1 MTTEIPENSD
11 LAWDLDDFAEA
22 SRAMEFVMQF
32 EQTLCVYSP
41 SVQQIYSN
49 YNMFFPDD
57 WDRKLVIL
65 PDASAFH
72 DTFFNVD
79 KSSITATGLYIVPG
93 ELIERTGLYLANID
107 ENRNLGKRQ
116 IPFEAG
122 LKAIISQQPDND
134 PFLPVLAKGDLRE
147 LEQSWPVMHL
157 HRVNPA
163 AIEHMSNLDR
173 TNLSNVI
180 SEKLDSLFYSQ
191 QSNVA

>member
-107 ENRNLGKRQ
+107 ENRNL
-116 IPFEAG
+116 
-122 LKAIISQQPDND
+122 
-134 PFLPVLAKGDLRE
+134 
-147 LEQSWPVMHL
+147 
-157 HRVNPA
+157 
-163 AIEHMSNLDR
+163 
-173 TNLSNVI
+173 
-180 SEKLDSLFYSQ
+180 
-191 QSNVA
+191 